1 MSKYLIQTTEIYR
14 ADTENEVQML
24 IEEAKSAREYELAK
38 YSSERK
44 DIKVK
49 GEGVVGEY
57 YKVSMTKVF
66 TDIKDPTTMTS
77 VNYEVL

>member
-1 MSKYLIQTTEIYR
+1 MSKYLIQTTEVYR
-14 ADTENEVQML
+14 ADTENEVQSL
-24 IEEAKSAREYELAK
+24 IEDAKSAREYTLSK
-38 YSSERK
+38 YSSEKK

-66 TDIKDPTTMTS
+66 TSIKEPEIQAE
-77 VNYEVL
+77 VRYELY

>member
-1 MSKYLIQTTEIYR
+1 MSKYLIQTTEVYR
-14 ADTENEVQML
+14 ADTENEVQTL
-24 IEEAKSAREYELAK
+24 IEEAKSAKEYELAK
-38 YSSERK
+38 YSSEKK

-66 TDIKDPTTMTS
+66 NDIKDPITMTA
-77 VNYEVL
+77 VNYEVY

>member
-1 MSKYLIQTTEIYR
+1 MSKYLIQTTEVYR
-14 ADTENEVQML
+14 ADTENEVQSL
-24 IEEAKSAREYELAK
+24 IEDAKSAREYTLNK
-38 YSSERK
+38 YSSEKK

-66 TDIKDPTTMTS
+66 TDIKEPEVMAGVS
-77 VNYEVL
+77 YEVY